1 MKKFLLLTSIVVV
14 AISLVGCMKTENK
27 DYSNQIVAGRVSS
40 IDGTKITIEMM
51 KFNNDEKEPFE
62 GMPKDRRQDGMGPG
76 PNDQGRFG
84 PGGSGEMMAPPSD
97 GEMME
102 PQRDGFNNDMP
113 PRDYDMMEPSEDGF
127 NPKDLETITI
137 DIKDANILIEND
149 MDSVS
154 ESSIEDIEVGT
165 MIVLEFGD
173 NNIIKNVTIRMDNG
187 RPFDRPFDD
196 FNGNDEVP
204 FENSDEVPFENQ
216 D

>member
-1 MKKFLLLTSIVVV
+1 MKLNNLYKF
-14 AISLVGCMKTENK
+14 
-27 DYSNQIVAGRVSS
+27 
-40 IDGTKITIEMM
+40 
-51 KFNNDEKEPFE
+51 
-62 GMPKDRRQDGMGPG
+62 
-76 PNDQGRFG
+76 
-84 PGGSGEMMAPPSD
+84 
-97 GEMME
+97 
-102 PQRDGFNNDMP
+102 
-113 PRDYDMMEPSEDGF
+113 
-127 NPKDLETITI
+127 
-137 DIKDANILIEND
+137 DANILIENG

-196 FNGNDEVP
+196 SNGNDEVP